1 MICSYTKVL
10 MRSSILFEGISMR
23 ANRFSQT
30 FSFCVMSL
38 VKILSYPFFWF
49 DIKWLSKKQQEELSE
64 VRLIVLLNHTSLY
77 EALFVRLAPFRYLWK
92 IARHLMVP
100 VADITTKRPLVGKF
114 FHALLPGVTPI
125 SRKRDD
131 SWSQF
136 IERINDEAIVAI
148 LPEGRMRRHDGKDKH
163 GNEMSVRTG
172 VADIIEKLDSGN
184 ILFIYSG
191 GMHHIQ
197 IPGQRFP
204 RLFKKI
210 KTNMEIIP
218 VEDYKDAL
226 HHPETKT
233 RKVAFVRDIQAR
245 LEESTPFCE
254 HQPYNQD
261 NMR

>member
-1 MICSYTKVL
+1 
-10 MRSSILFEGISMR
+10 MR

-38 VKILSYPFFWF
+38 VKVLSYPFFWF
-49 DIKWLSKKQQEELSE
+49 DVKWLSKKQQEELSN

-77 EALFVRLAPFRYLWK
+77 EALFVRLAPFPYLWK

-100 VADITTKRPLVGKF
+100 VADVTTKRPLVGKF

-131 SWSQF
+131 SWNSF

-163 GNEMSVRTG
+163 GKAMSVRTG
-172 VADIIEKLDSGN
+172 IADIIEKLDSGN

-204 RLFKKI
+204 KLFKKI
-210 KTNMEIIP
+210 KTNMEIVT
-218 VEDYKDAL
+218 VEEYKDAL
-226 HHPETKT
+226 YHPEVKS
-233 RKVAFVRDIQAR
+233 RKVGFVRDIQSR
-245 LEESTPFCE
+245 LEEFTPFCE
-254 HQPYNQD
+254 QQPYNKADSEQ
-261 NMR
+261 

>member
-1 MICSYTKVL
+1 
-10 MRSSILFEGISMR
+10 MR
-23 ANRFSQT
+23 ANRFSQA

-38 VKILSYPFFWF
+38 VKVLSYPFFWF
-49 DIKWLSKKQQEELSE
+49 DIKWLSKKQQEELSQ

-77 EALFVRLAPFRYLWK
+77 EALFVRLAPYPYLWK

-131 SWSQF
+131 SWTSF

-163 GNEMSVRTG
+163 GKEMSVRTG
-172 VADIIEKLDSGN
+172 IADIIEKLESGN

-210 KTNMEIIP
+210 KTNMEIVT
-218 VEDYKDAL
+218 VEEYKDAL
-226 HHPETKT
+226 YHPEVKS
-233 RKVAFVRDIQAR
+233 RKVAFVRDIQNR
-245 LEESTPFCE
+245 LEEFTPFCE
-254 HQPYNQD
+254 HQPYNKVD
-261 NMR
+261 SD